1 MTMAEKDDILEA
13 FFEAERAS
21 ASRPSEA
28 LLARIETAAAD
39 ALEARR
45 PAPNRRRTGW
55 RGALASFG
63 GWRVGAGLA
72 SVALAGICIGVVLP
86 DQIAEFAPLGSTDTL
101 YELGELAPGYAT
113 DWLGDV

>member
-1 MTMAEKDDILEA
+1 MAEKDDMLET

-21 ASRPSEA
+21 APRASEV

-45 PAPNRRRTGW
+45 PTADRRQAGW
-55 RGALASFG
+55 RGVLASFG

-72 SVALAGICIGVVLP
+72 SAALAGICIGIVLP
-86 DQIAEFAPLGSTDTL
+86 DQVAEITAFGPADTL